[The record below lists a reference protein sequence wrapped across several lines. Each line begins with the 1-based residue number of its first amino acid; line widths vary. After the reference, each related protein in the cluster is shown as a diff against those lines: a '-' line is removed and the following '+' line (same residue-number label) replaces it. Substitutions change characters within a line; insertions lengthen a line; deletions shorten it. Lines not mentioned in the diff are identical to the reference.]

1 MTTKSIKYN
10 QLKIN
15 IEESSKTPKSSNMP
29 LINSGYTTTSKRK
42 ILTRNFLTTAAKACN
57 PTPSD
62 EKIPPFRG
70 NITSSRS
77 ESRNKITK
85 FNSSNSHIHSSTS
98 STHTNYASLLNKQ
111 SSNNSNDDF
120 KPNNQLNSNTFTI
133 SPSKAKKLN
142 IFTNP
147 STSTTSNKH
156 FHPLSTRTNPLNKNT
171 MQEPINIM
179 TLLSN
184 QNNVPLSISALKT
197 GFPNYDS
204 AKTSLKS
211 MNLIRAYGVNTNQGI
226 IRFNKSLIKE
236 LQ

>member
-85 FNSSNSHIHSSTS
+85 FN
-98 STHTNYASLLNKQ
+98 
-111 SSNNSNDDF
+111 
-120 KPNNQLNSNTFTI
+120 
-133 SPSKAKKLN
+133 
-142 IFTNP
+142 
-147 STSTTSNKH
+147 KH
-156 FHPLSTRTNPLNKNT
+156 FHPLSTRTNPLTKNT

>member
-10 QLKIN
+10 QLKLTID
-15 IEESSKTPKSSNMP
+15 ESSKTPKTSNMP
-29 LINSGYTTTSKRK
+29 LISSGYTTTSKRK
-42 ILTRNFLTTAAKACN
+42 ILTRNFLTTASKACN
-57 PTPSD
+57 PNTLD
-62 EKIPPFRG
+62 EKIPQFRS

-111 SSNNSNDDF
+111 SSNSNNDDI
-120 KPNNQLNSNTFTI
+120 KTNNQINSNTFNI

-147 STSTTSNKH
+147 STSATSNKH
-156 FHPLSTRTNPLNKNT
+156 FHPLSTRANPLNKNT
-171 MQEPINIM
+171 LQEPINIM

-184 QNNVPLSISALKT
+184 QNNIPLNISALKAP
-197 GFPNYDS
+197 FPNYDC

-226 IRFNKSLIKE
+226 IRLNIYLIKK